1 MREFN
6 MAGKTKGSVS
16 EAEAAGIAWWRI
28 VTPIAIAIV
37 IALIPPPAGLGQHAW
52 NYFALFAGVVAALV
66 LEPLPTTAVGFVAIT
81 LTAVLSRWTL
91 FSDAELAKPGF
102 NVAGE
107 TVKWAFSGFASSTVW
122 LVGGAFM
129 LALGYQ
135 KTGLGRRIA
144 LLLVR
149 ALGKSSLS
157 LGYAATFADTILAPF
172 TPSNTARSAGTM
184 FPVMINLPPIYDSKP
199 NDPSAHK
206 IGSYILWV
214 TFAASC
220 ITSSLFMT
228 ACAPNFLALEFIR
241 KIAHVEITYKQ
252 WFLAA
257 APFAVPLLLA
267 LPVIGYFLVPPTV
280 KKSPEIPT
288 WAAAQL
294 HEMGSLTRNEI
305 ILTVLVVA
313 AILLWVLGGDFVD
326 AAIVAFMVVSMM
338 LICRVV
344 TWDDMAKYHSAWTT
358 IALLATLVAMADGL
372 ARTGFIKWFATFVAG
387 HISGYPPMAIIVIL
401 ISVYFFS
408 HYFFS
413 SLTAHTTA
421 MMPIMLGVGMGIQG
435 LPPEK
440 LAMGLAM
447 TTGIMGVI
455 SPYATGAALPY
466 YNSGYFTSA
475 EFWRN
480 GTIFGLIFLAAL
492 LVIGVPLLG
501 VL

>member
-1 MREFN
+1 
-6 MAGKTKGSVS
+6 
-16 EAEAAGIAWWRI
+16 
-28 VTPIAIAIV
+28 
-37 IALIPPPAGLGQHAW
+37 
-52 NYFALFAGVVAALV
+52 
-66 LEPLPTTAVGFVAIT
+66 
-81 LTAVLSRWTL
+81 
-91 FSDAELAKPGF
+91 
-102 NVAGE
+102 
-107 TVKWAFSGFASSTVW
+107 
-122 LVGGAFM
+122 
-129 LALGYQ
+129 
-135 KTGLGRRIA
+135 
-144 LLLVR
+144 
-149 ALGKSSLS
+149 
-157 LGYAATFADTILAPF
+157 
-172 TPSNTARSAGTM
+172 
-184 FPVMINLPPIYDSKP
+184 
-199 NDPSAHK
+199 
-206 IGSYILWV
+206 
-214 TFAASC
+214 
-220 ITSSLFMT
+220 
-228 ACAPNFLALEFIR
+228 
-241 KIAHVEITYKQ
+241 
-252 WFLAA
+252 
-257 APFAVPLLLA
+257 
-267 LPVIGYFLVPPTV
+267 
-280 KKSPEIPT
+280 
-288 WAAAQL
+288 
-294 HEMGSLTRNEI
+294 MGSLTRNEI

-372 ARTGFIKWFATFVAG
+372 ARTGFIKWFATFVAA
-387 HISGYPPMAIIVIL
+387 HISGYPPMAMIVIL
-401 ISVYFFS
+401 VSVYFFS

-501 VL
+501 IL

>member
-1 MREFN
+1 
-6 MAGKTKGSVS
+6 MAATIEGYASPRGLEGAS
-16 EAEAAGIAWWRI
+16 IAWWRI
-28 VTPIAIAIV
+28 IAPIVTAIILV
-37 IALIPPPAGLGQHAW
+37 LIPAPAGLSQHAW

-66 LEPLPTTAVGFVAIT
+66 LEPLPSTAVGFIAIT

-91 FSDAELAKPGF
+91 FSEADLAKPGF

-107 TVKWAFSGFASSTVW
+107 TVKWAFSGFASNTVW

-157 LGYAATFADTILAPF
+157 LGYAATIADTILAPF

-184 FPVMINLPPIYDSKP
+184 FPVMINLPPLYDSKP
-199 NDPSAHK
+199 NDPSARK
-206 IGSYILWV
+206 IGGYILWV

-228 ACAPNFLALEFIR
+228 ACAPNFLALDFIR
-241 KIAHVEITYKQ
+241 KIAHVEITYRQ
-252 WFLAA
+252 WFFAA
-257 APFAVPLLLA
+257 APFAIPLLLA
-267 LPVIGYFLVPPTV
+267 LPLLAYVIYPPTI
-280 KKSPEIPT
+280 KKSPNIPA
-288 WAAAQL
+288 WAAQQL
-294 HEMGSLTRNEI
+294 HEMGPLKRGEI
-305 ILTVLVVA
+305 ILGGLVLA
-313 AILLWVLGGDFVD
+313 AILLWVFGADYVD

-344 TWDDMAKYHSAWTT
+344 AWDDMARNHSAWTT

-372 ARTGFIKWFATFVAG
+372 ARTGFIKWFAEFVAA
-387 HISGYPPMAIIVIL
+387 HISGYPPMAVIVIL
-401 ISVYFFS
+401 ISIYFFS

-435 LPPEK
+435 LPAEK
-440 LAMGLAM
+440 LSLGLAM
-447 TTGIMGVI
+447 TTGLMGVI

-466 YNSGYFTSA
+466 YNSGYLTSA

-480 GTIFGLIFLAAL
+480 GTIFGLIFLFAL
-492 LVIGVPLLG
+492 LAIGVPLLG

>member
-1 MREFN
+1 
-6 MAGKTKGSVS
+6 MAATIEGYASPRGLEGAS
-16 EAEAAGIAWWRI
+16 IAWWRI
-28 VTPIAIAIV
+28 IAPIVTAIILV
-37 IALIPPPAGLGQHAW
+37 LIPAPAGLSQHAW

-66 LEPLPTTAVGFVAIT
+66 LEPLPSTAVGFIAIT

-91 FSDAELAKPGF
+91 FSEADLAKPGF

-107 TVKWAFSGFASSTVW
+107 TVKWAFSGFASNTVW

-157 LGYAATFADTILAPF
+157 LGYAATIADTILAPF
-172 TPSNTARSAGTM
+172 TPSNPARSAGTM
-184 FPVMINLPPIYDSKP
+184 FPVMINLPPLYDSKP
-199 NDPSAHK
+199 NDPSARK
-206 IGSYILWV
+206 IGGYILWV

-228 ACAPNFLALEFIR
+228 ACAPNFLALDFIR
-241 KIAHVEITYKQ
+241 KIAHVEITYRQ
-252 WFLAA
+252 WFFAA
-257 APFAVPLLLA
+257 APFAIPLLLA
-267 LPVIGYFLVPPTV
+267 LPLLAYVIYPPTI
-280 KKSPEIPT
+280 KKSPNIPA
-288 WAAAQL
+288 WAAQQL
-294 HEMGSLTRNEI
+294 HEMGPLKRGEI
-305 ILTVLVVA
+305 ILGGLVLA
-313 AILLWVLGGDFVD
+313 AILLWVFGADYVD

-344 TWDDMAKYHSAWTT
+344 AWDDMARNHSAWTT

-372 ARTGFIKWFATFVAG
+372 ARTGFIKWFAEFVAA
-387 HISGYPPMAIIVIL
+387 HISGYPPMAVIVIL
-401 ISVYFFS
+401 ISIYFFS

-435 LPPEK
+435 LPAEK
-440 LAMGLAM
+440 LSLGLAM
-447 TTGIMGVI
+447 TTGLMGVI

-466 YNSGYFTSA
+466 YNSGYLTSA

-480 GTIFGLIFLAAL
+480 GTIFGLIFLFAL
-492 LVIGVPLLG
+492 LAIGVPLLG